1 MIAVDTNVLVR
12 YVTNDDPEQA
22 RLAMQVLAH
31 PQGVFISKTV
41 ILETEWV
48 LRAAFRASREAIEKA
63 LLTVSGLPQV
73 ILENPEQIAKTI
85 EYYHQGL
92 DFADALHY
100 AASETSANFHT
111 FDVKFAKRG
120 KTIGLAVEIIADN
133 SQ

>member
-22 RLAMQVLAH
+22 RLAMQILAH

-48 LRAAFRASREAIEKA
+48 LRAAFRASRETIEKA
-63 LLTVSGLPQV
+63 LVTVAGLPQV
-73 ILENPEQIAKTI
+73 VLENPDQISQALKH
-85 EYYHQGL
+85 YRQGL

-100 AASETSANFHT
+100 AASETSSGFHT
-111 FDVKFAKRG
+111 FDLKFTKRG
-120 KTIGLAVEIIADN
+120 KALGMNVDIII
-133 SQ
+133 